1 MAQHASAEK
10 AARQA
15 EKRNLRNR
23 SARAKM
29 KTAIKKIRGEKEK
42 AKATTALT
50 KVVKLLDQLAAK
62 GIIHK
67 NKAANQKS
75 ALMKFV
81 NKLQ

>member
-29 KTAIKKIRGEKEK
+29 KTAIKKIRVEKEK
-42 AKATTALT
+42 AKATIALT

>member
-42 AKATTALT
+42 AKATIALT

-67 NKAANQKS
+67 NKATNQKS

>member
-29 KTAIKKIRGEKEK
+29 KTAIKKVRGEKEK
-42 AKATTALT
+42 AKATIALT

>member
-15 EKRNLRNR
+15 KKRNLRNR
-23 SARAKM
+23 SALAKM
-29 KTAIKKIRGEKEK
+29 KTAIKKVRNEKEK
-42 AKATTALT
+42 AKATIALT
-50 KVVKLLDQLAAK
+50 KVIKLLDQFAAK
-62 GIIHK
+62 GIIHR

-75 ALMKFV
+75 ALMKLV